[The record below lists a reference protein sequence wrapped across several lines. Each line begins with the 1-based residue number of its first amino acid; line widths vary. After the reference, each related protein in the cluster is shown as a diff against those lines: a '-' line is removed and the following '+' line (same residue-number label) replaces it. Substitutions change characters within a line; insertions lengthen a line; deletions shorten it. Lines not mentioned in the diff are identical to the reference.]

1 MTDDD
6 KSTDDMNA
14 QEQQNYFNEL
24 AEKMMKGE
32 ITRETAVS
40 LYHSKYEADTCDYQY
55 ILEENQRLKAT
66 RLPVYEREK
75 RLEEAEEEV
84 RCMERRWTKSYE
96 CVEILT
102 KELEREKKRYGD
114 AVAEFYEKHIVI
126 PIYWGIDE
134 ETGKK
139 IYDTDEMRDEFE
151 NAMGDFETD
160 GYAECCDCG
169 KELESDGGD
178 GHLDADGRCVC
189 DDCFKGEESGEE

>member
-32 ITRETAVS
+32 ITREMAVS

-55 ILEENQRLKAT
+55 ILEENQRLQRENENLKAT
-66 RLPVYEREK
+66 RMGVYQREK
-75 RLEEAEEEV
+75 RLEEAEEKV
-84 RCMERRWTKSYE
+84 KT
-96 CVEILT
+96 LT
-102 KELEREKKRYGD
+102 EELEREKKRYGD

>member
-14 QEQQNYFNEL
+14 QEQQTYFNEL

-32 ITRETAVS
+32 ITAD
-40 LYHSKYEADTCDYQY
+40 EAIDIYKTQ
-55 ILEENQRLKAT
+55 Q
-66 RLPVYEREK
+66 K

>member
-14 QEQQNYFNEL
+14 QEIQNL
-24 AEKMMKGE
+24 
-32 ITRETAVS
+32 I
-40 LYHSKYEADTCDYQY
+40 
-55 ILEENQRLKAT
+55 EENQRLQRENENLKAT
-66 RLPVYEREK
+66 RMGVYQREK

-84 RCMERRWTKSYE
+84 RCMERRWEKSYE

-102 KELEREKKRYGD
+102 GELEREKRRYGD
-114 AVAEFYEKHIVI
+114 AVAKFYEENVVI
-126 PIYWGIDE
+126 RKYWGIDE

-139 IYDTDEMRDEFE
+139 IYDTDEMRSEFE

-160 GYAECCDCG
+160 EYAECCDCG
-169 KELESDGGD
+169 NELEEDE
-178 GHLDADGRCVC
+178 HTQLDADGRCVC